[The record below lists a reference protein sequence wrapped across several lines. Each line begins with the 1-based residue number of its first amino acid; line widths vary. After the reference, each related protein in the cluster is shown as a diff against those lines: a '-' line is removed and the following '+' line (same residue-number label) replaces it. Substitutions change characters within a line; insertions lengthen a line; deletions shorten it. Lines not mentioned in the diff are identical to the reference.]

1 MKISKI
7 LVERVGLSL
16 SVVCAIHCLTTPVL
30 LAFMPAFG
38 NFFSEKVELMIVIV
52 SFLAA
57 VLVQGKDFRYHKN
70 PFPLGILSISFG
82 MLTANLLVME
92 HLLVLDISS
101 SLGIL
106 WSYILNWQ
114 KVRQFK
120 SCTCPMP
127 S

>member
-1 MKISKI
+1 MKINKI
-7 LVERVGLSL
+7 LVEKVGLSL
-16 SVVCAIHCLTTPVL
+16 SVVCAIHCLTTPIL

-38 NFFSEKVELMIVIV
+38 NFFPEKVELMIVIV
-52 SFLAA
+52 SFLVAIF
-57 VLVQGKDFRYHKN
+57 VQGKDFHYHKSLL
-70 PFPLGILSISFG
+70 PLSILSISFG
-82 MLTANLLVME
+82 MLITNLVVE
-92 HLLVLDISS
+92 HLLVLDIFS

-120 SCTCPMP
+120 ACACPMP